1 MTEHNS
7 HREGTLIIAFTGW
20 AVVLGIIGFL
30 WISETEPTQG
40 QAPTPPPA
48 QPQLVTTPPVSTE
61 PRVLNFTLTLSEPD
75 DLKVR
80 QGDFVNAGDV
90 LADRSR
96 ERTQLQVQLQ
106 KTQISLQRIQSHQV
120 LEPPQPLPVPPVS
133 QLPPVNYSAEEAQI
147 SDIEQRIDL
156 QQRKIDLLGTMSP
169 SEVPPA
175 MREHEDRILEQLYR
189 DLEAARA
196 ALRQA
201 QDERAHKEYEY
212 SLAMA
217 RRAEEANQQQLAFNQ
232 QRQQADQQRREKTF
246 QEAQL
251 QAQLEAIN
259 AKLSDLSTVR
269 SPYAGTIRRVKWIG
283 QSDNRLTVE
292 ITLAVGGSAGP
303 TTTGIQ
309 SSPGSGGVG
318 GNP

>member
-1 MTEHNS
+1 MTPYDS
-7 HREGTLIIAFTGW
+7 HREGPKVLAFTGW
-20 AVVLGIIGFL
+20 IVVLGVMAVL
-30 WISETEPTQG
+30 WVTRTDPTQG
-40 QAPTPPPA
+40 QAATGSPLTSVVDTP
-48 QPQLVTTPPVSTE
+48 PPVSTE
-61 PRVLNFTLTLSEPD
+61 PRVLNFTLTLSEPE

-106 KTQISLQRIQSHQV
+106 KTQISLQRIQSQQV
-120 LEPPQPLPVPPVS
+120 LDPPRPLPVPPVS
-133 QLPPVNYSAEEAQI
+133 QLPPVDYASEDAHI
-147 SDIEQRIDL
+147 SDIEQRLDL

-189 DLEAARA
+189 DLEGAKA

-201 QDERAHKEYEY
+201 QEERAHREYEH
-212 SLAMA
+212 SLSMA
-217 RRAEEANQQQLAFNQ
+217 RRAEEANQQQLAYNQ
-232 QRQQADQQRREKTF
+232 QRQQADQQRREKAF

-283 QSDNRLTVE
+283 QSDTRLTVE
-292 ITLAVGGSAGP
+292 ITLAVGGA
-303 TTTGIQ
+303 TGTIAPVLQ
-309 SSPGSGGVG
+309 PSPGPGGTR